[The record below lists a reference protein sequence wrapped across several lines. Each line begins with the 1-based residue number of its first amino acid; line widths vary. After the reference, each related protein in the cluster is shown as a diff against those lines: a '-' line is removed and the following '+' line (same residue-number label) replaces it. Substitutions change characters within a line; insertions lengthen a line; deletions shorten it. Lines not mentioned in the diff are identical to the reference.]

1 MNTVIFLT
9 TEEKKINLKH
19 NLIIDEYEIGLKKEK
34 SGDTT
39 IKGDEKEKST
49 DIQSIPLLKCNEDEV
64 KEGKGLKI
72 LTPKNY

>member
-9 TEEKKINLKH
+9 TEEKNINLKH

-39 IKGDEKEKST
+39 IKGDEKEKSA

-64 KEGKGLKI
+64 KGKGLKI

>member
-9 TEEKKINLKH
+9 TEEKKINLQH

-39 IKGDEKEKST
+39 IKGDEKEKSA

-72 LTPKNY
+72 LTQKNC